1 MRSILSILIF
11 FYRSLVE
18 KAVPGNRVTILGIY
32 CIRKQ
37 NAGGKG
43 RGQQKGAVGVRD
55 PYIRVLGIEVDIF
68 LCYKQ
73 GWQSESAI
81 WNLRFFFHQL

>member
-1 MRSILSILIF
+1 M
-11 FYRSLVE
+11 
-18 KAVPGNRVTILGIY
+18 PGNRVTILGIY

-55 PYIRVLGIEVDIF
+55 PYIRVLGIEVEFFLSQKYIF
-68 LCYKQ
+68 VVHLQLVYVCLC
-73 GWQSESAI
+73 
-81 WNLRFFFHQL
+81 LLFT

>member
-1 MRSILSILIF
+1 MYQFSL
-11 FYRSLVE
+11 RSLVE

-55 PYIRVLGIEVDIF
+55 PYIRVLGIEVGS
-68 LCYKQ
+68 L
-73 GWQSESAI
+73 
-81 WNLRFFFHQL
+81 L